1 MPHEL
6 EIRGGVRSS
15 ALKFAA
21 AVIREPR
28 AGHDTGRIEPG
39 RMGSEY
45 ARDPHR
51 APNWWHFC
59 GLGILTIT
67 SPEGSSRAPTGE
79 LSHWANAMDV
89 IDLQS
94 NARPRVG
101 SIEHY
106 WFENAH
112 TGLRRTRFHRI
123 CIPFDTFDSGL
134 DFVSQP
140 ESTELVVE
148 WINLGLADPSDLD
161 GVVIAMG
168 VTPDVEASIYLG
180 GAHNLVDIW
189 SLRVAREGAAYRISC
204 DALVDFES
212 QGVAK
217 NEPFSFQAMAEY
229 CGEA

>member
-1 MPHEL
+1 MSGAWL
-6 EIRGGVRSS
+6 ARQ
-15 ALKFAA
+15 
-21 AVIREPR
+21 R
-28 AGHDTGRIEPG
+28 AD
-39 RMGSEY
+39 
-45 ARDPHR
+45 AR
-51 APNWWHFC
+51 
-59 GLGILTIT
+59 GLGIIRATR
-67 SPEGSSRAPTGE
+67 PEDSSRAPTVE

-94 NARPRVG
+94 NAHPRVG
-101 SIEHY
+101 RIEHY

-112 TGLRRTRFHRI
+112 TGLRRTQFHRI
-123 CIPFDTFDSGL
+123 CVPFDSGL

-161 GVVIAMG
+161 GVVIATG

-189 SLRVAREGAAYRISC
+189 SLRVAREGAAFCISC
-204 DALVDFES
+204 DALVDFERE
-212 QGVAK
+212 GVAK